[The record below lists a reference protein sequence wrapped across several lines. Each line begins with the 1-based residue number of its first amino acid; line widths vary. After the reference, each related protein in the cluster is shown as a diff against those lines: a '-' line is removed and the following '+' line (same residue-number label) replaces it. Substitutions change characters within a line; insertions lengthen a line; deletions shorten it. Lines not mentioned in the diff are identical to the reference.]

1 MGNRLINKLHR
12 RLTLVN
18 VTIILLL
25 FVVLT
30 VGAYS
35 FFQYDMNRRTD
46 EFASKLEAGIK
57 DGRIV
62 DLPQY
67 KDHNAGKPPRKP
79 GSPPGPPPGFPPGPP
94 PGLNFFFVKTSPEGA
109 VTFQSS
115 GQPFGNRD
123 LAALVDQVMKDTG
136 PQGATS
142 FGQGRYGFYKS
153 SLGGQ
158 AGMLIIFHDMQQDYD
173 MLRLLVT
180 ALTVVGAICSLLSFA
195 ASFFMARR
203 AIGPIREAW
212 RQQSNFLSDASH
224 ELRTPL
230 AVIQT
235 NLDIAMDNK
244 DETIDSQYKWLSN
257 IREETAHMARL
268 VDSLLFLAR
277 ADSNQQ
283 PLELK
288 PFSLA
293 TALERAA
300 APFEPLAAAKQIA
313 LTYPTGGSFS
323 AYGDEARI
331 KQVIGILLDNAIKH
345 TPPDGTVTATLAL
358 AGPKTVL
365 TVSDTGEGI
374 AAEYHDKIFDRFF
387 QVDKSRNDS
396 GAGLGLAIA
405 KWIVERHTGTI
416 EVRSAPGAGT
426 AFIVSLPWK

>member
-12 RLTLVN
+12 QLTLVN
-18 VTIILLL
+18 VSIILLL

-30 VGAYS
+30 VGAYL

-46 EFASKLEAGIK
+46 EFAGKLEADIR
-57 DGRIV
+57 DGRVV

-67 KDHNAGKPPRKP
+67 KVNGAGKPPRMP
-79 GSPPGPPPGFPPGPP
+79 VSPTGPPPGFPPGPP
-94 PGLNFFFVKTSPEGA
+94 PGMNFFFVKTSPEGA

-123 LAALVDQVMKDTG
+123 LAALVDQVMKDTSPKG
-136 PQGATS
+136 ETS

-153 SLGGQ
+153 PQGEQ
-158 AGMLIIFHDMQQDYD
+158 AGMLIIFHDRQHDSD
-173 MLRLLVT
+173 MLRLLLT

-203 AIGPIREAW
+203 AIVPISEAW

-235 NLDIAMDNK
+235 NLDIAMDNR
-244 DETIDSQYKWLSN
+244 DETIASQYKWLTN
-257 IREETAHMARL
+257 IREETVHMARL

-288 PFSLA
+288 PFSLS

-300 APFEPLAAAKQIA
+300 APFEPLAAAKQITLA
-313 LTYPTGGSFS
+313 YPAGGSLL

-345 TPPDGTVTATLAL
+345 TPAGGKVTATLAL
-358 AGPKTVL
+358 SGPKTVL

-374 AAEYHDKIFDRFF
+374 AAEYHEKIFDRFF

-405 KWIVERHTGTI
+405 KWIIERHAGTI
-416 EVRSAPGAGT
+416 EVRSTLGAGT
-426 AFIVSLPWK
+426 TFIVTLPSR